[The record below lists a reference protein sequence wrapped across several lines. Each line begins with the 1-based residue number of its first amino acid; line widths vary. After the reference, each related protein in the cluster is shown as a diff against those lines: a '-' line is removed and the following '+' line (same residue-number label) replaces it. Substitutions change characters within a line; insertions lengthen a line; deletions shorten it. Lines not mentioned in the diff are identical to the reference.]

1 MSEFSSR
8 LLSAGTINV
17 SGMVTG
23 NKGIMV
29 PSVTTAN
36 RPTGMTGSHSGALI
50 YDSEK
55 ETLCV
60 WSGSVWVEV
69 GRAVDVLPTW
79 TESSKPSSNLQNGLI
94 GYNTETEVIEIYF
107 DPGEPGDNDEEE
119 EAGWITPFSGGA
131 GGKLFDFNNFTFKS
145 IVGRGSHTGPSVSQM
160 TSTYSG
166 EAWNDGTNFGQG
178 TYQGYQLWTVPE
190 DGNYTIEAGGARG
203 GRDYNYGYT
212 DYWGAKITGTFS
224 LTKGD
229 QLEMVVGV
237 GGGQYYSPHGNE
249 TGGGGGSFVKNATA
263 NTPILIAGGA
273 GGSPS
278 SNWGWSCGRPTS
290 WARGQSGETA
300 GRPTCYYNPSQPS
313 NGYGGNTQGGYM
325 GGAGGGYLTG
335 GSNGGGHCCTAYGGQ
350 GFNQG
355 LVGGSGNC
363 CYGSDNK
370 GGFGGG
376 GGGQL
381 SGPGGGGGWTGGCT
395 SGQWSS
401 YSTGGG
407 GGGSYNAGT
416 NAQNSQGGNTS
427 NTASTY
433 TGDGYIKITKQ

>member
-145 IVGRGSHTGPSVSQM
+145 IVGRGSATGPNASQM
-160 TSTYSG
+160 TSTYGG

-249 TGGGGGSFVKNATA
+249 TGGGGGSFVKNATSGQ
-263 NTPILIAGGA
+263 PILIAGGA

-290 WARGQSGETA
+290 WAQGQSGQTS

-313 NGYGGNTQGGYM
+313 NGYGGNTNGGYH
-325 GGAGGGYLTG
+325 GGGGGGYLTG
-335 GSNGGGHCCTAYGGQ
+335 GQNGGGHCCTAYGGQ

-355 LVGGSGNC
+355 LVGGNGNC

-401 YSTGGG
+401 GSTGGG
-407 GGGSYNAGT
+407 GGGSYNTGT
-416 NAQNSQGGNTS
+416 NAQNQAGANSS
-427 NTASTY
+427 NVPGTY